1 MEVSRGVTSAR
12 ALFDGLGDRAW
23 LNCAHQS
30 PLPSAASAAAREAV
44 DDKRSPWRIHD
55 ADFAAVPRRLRSAL
69 GRLIGAPPEEIILA
83 NSTSYGIDL
92 LAHNLPWRPGDEVL
106 LVDGDFPASVYPWL
120 PLRDQGM
127 RVRMLHP
134 EGGRLTPEQLAAEV
148 SPSTKVFCSSWV
160 FSFSG
165 VAVDLEG
172 LGAVCRERGVR
183 FVVNGAQAVGA
194 RPIDVGDLPIDAL
207 VSAGFKWLCGPYATG
222 FAWMRPELLASLTY
236 KPAYWL
242 THRLAQPGGVTRA
255 PEYELAE
262 VGAAAYDVFC
272 TANFLNF
279 RPWAASVEL
288 LLEWGIDRIAAF
300 DQMLVDRLVEGLA
313 DGPFRVRSPLEQ
325 PERSTLVFIGHEHEA
340 ENERLH
346 ERLRAAGVDIALR
359 AGALRISPHF
369 YNDESDID
377 RALEVIRQ

>member
-1 MEVSRGVTSAR
+1 MTSAR

-44 DDKRSPWRIHD
+44 DDKRSPWRIQD
-55 ADFAAVPRRLRSAL
+55 ADFAAVPGRLRSAL

-92 LAHNLPWRPGDEVL
+92 LAHNLPWKPGDEVL

-120 PLRDQGM
+120 PLRDQGV

-134 EGGRLTPEQLAAEV
+134 EGSRLTPEQLAAEV
-148 SPSTKVFCSSWV
+148 SPS
-160 FSFSG
+160 
-165 VAVDLEG
+165 
-172 LGAVCRERGVR
+172 
-183 FVVNGAQAVGA
+183 
-194 RPIDVGDLPIDAL
+194 
-207 VSAGFKWLCGPYATG
+207 
-222 FAWMRPELLASLTY
+222 MRPELLASLTY
-236 KPAYWL
+236 KPVYWL

-262 VGAAAYDVFC
+262 VGAAAHDVFC

-279 RPWAASVEL
+279 RPWTASVEL
-288 LLEWGIDRIAAF
+288 QLEWGIDRIAVL
-300 DQMLVDRLVEGLA
+300 DQMLVDRLVDGLA

-325 PERSTLVFIGHEHEA
+325 PVRSTLVFIGHEHEA

-346 ERLRAAGVDIALR
+346 ERLRAAGVDVALR
-359 AGALRISPHF
+359 AGAVRISPHF